1 MLFLLLQFLIMSLP
15 YSDSLPIHKLAT
27 CFNYKSTTYKFY
39 WFLSII
45 QILETGKREISK
57 KEIFAGMIANSWY
70 TTNYFNLS
78 FGVQDQ
84 FQKAIIEIQKIEKI
98 TIQEEKHIIKKNL
111 IESQNRATIKTLNH
125 FNKNVPHHFLS
136 PWISADN
143 KKSVYEFSKNIEN
156 KCLYELEK
164 DYIKINPYWEEYL
177 LKNAKILKD
186 FCYWNLALYLQARNP
201 NVPDIPNKLI
211 KSAVRDKLTDQ
222 RKHFWNLVFQE
233 KNEIQ
238 CIYTGEM
245 LTIDNYDVEHFI
257 PHSFV
262 SHDLIWNLIPA
273 DKRFN
278 SSKNNK
284 LPVIKKHFNA
294 FFDLQKEAV
303 KIVFEKNPNNKFLL
317 EYLTI
322 FPELSTVENL
332 SDVFDKSRFEE
343 RITPLI
349 TIASNNGFQ
358 FLP

>member
-1 MLFLLLQFLIMSLP
+1 MFES
-15 YSDSLPIHKLAT
+15 
-27 CFNYKSTTYKFY
+27 
-39 WFLSII
+39 
-45 QILETGKREISK
+45 GKNEIYK
-57 KEIFAGMIANSWY
+57 KEIFATMIANSWY
-70 TTNYFNLS
+70 TINYFNLS

-84 FQKAIIEIQKIEKI
+84 FQKAIIEIQKIENI
-98 TIQEEKHIIKKNL
+98 TIQEKKHVIQKIL
-111 IESQNRATIKTLNH
+111 IESENNSTIKILNH
-125 FNKNVPHHFLS
+125 FNKNVPHYFLS
-136 PWISADN
+136 PWISG
-143 KKSVYEFSKNIEN
+143 KNSEIYN
-156 KCLYELEK
+156 YSQNVQNRCLYALFN
-164 DYIKINPYWEEYL
+164 DRIIINPYWEQYL
-177 LKNAKILKD
+177 LRNAKIIKD

-201 NVPDIPNKLI
+201 SVPDIPNKLI
-211 KSAVRDKLTDQ
+211 KSAERSPLTDQ
-222 RKHFWNLVFQE
+222 RKNFWNLVFQE
-233 KNEIQ
+233 KVEIK

-262 SHDLIWNLIPA
+262 SHDLIWNLIPS

-284 LPVIKKHFNA
+284 LPIVNKHFNA

-303 KIVFEKNPNNKFLL
+303 KIVFEKNPKNKFLL

-332 SDVFDKSRFEE
+332 SVIFDKNRFEE
-343 RITPLI
+343 RIIPLI